1 MGPGASMHAACFRF
15 AGISGDGIVHAL
27 QRRTPSRPRSM
38 ARRRFLAVLA
48 GLAGTLAIASD
59 RAMAQEIDAV
69 EAPLSP
75 ATGSSSTTESARESF
90 ATANGSPGSE
100 STNPRFIAVSTGTD
114 ARALPLADRLRI
126 EQRPAFTQPITAA
139 LNEIAKLP
147 DASWA
152 EFVAGNLIQVR
163 LAQPGELPEGASAGM
178 LVGADANDRGGT
190 AIIAPMRTDIY
201 YLASIIAHEAWHY
214 HQYRAGGA
222 YYGRAAEQEA
232 IRAQID
238 VLRAM
243 MPSHYGLGHLEQ
255 SIATVPDGG
264 PLAGNPRRE

>member
-1 MGPGASMHAACFRF
+1 MHAVCATF
-15 AGISGDGIVHAL
+15 AGLGDDVTARMRQHQAPGH
-27 QRRTPSRPRSM
+27 PRSPV
-38 ARRRFLAVLA
+38 RRRLLASLA
-48 GLAGTLAIASD
+48 GLAGALAFATD
-59 RAMAQEIDAV
+59 RGLAQEI
-69 EAPLSP
+69 EAPESPLSP
-75 ATGSSSTTESARESF
+75 PTVS
-90 ATANGSPGSE
+90 ANGSRGTE
-100 STNPRFIAVSTGTD
+100 STDPRLGAASTVAD

-126 EQRPAFTQPITAA
+126 EQRPAFTQPVSAA
-139 LNEIAKLP
+139 LNEITKLP

-152 EFVAGNLIQVR
+152 EFIAGNLVQVR

-178 LVGADANDRGGT
+178 LVGADGSYRGGT

-214 HQYRAGGA
+214 HQYRGGGV

-238 VLRAM
+238 VLRSM

-255 SIATVPDGG
+255 SLATVGDGG
-264 PLAGNPRRE
+264 PLPGNPRRD